1 MDPRQMARFHHYR
14 TGGDGMSTRDVAV
27 KTATDGPGLRPPGTD
42 GESPP
47 RARHLDPGER
57 ARKGLAAREVLPLGH
72 QAALVLPAGRPDP
85 VSLLEEQARLRVPE
99 LVPVR
104 YGRMMA
110 SPFTFFRGNALGM
123 AADLG
128 AAPVSGLEVQL
139 CGDAHLS
146 NFGLFGSPERRLLF
160 DVNDFDES
168 LPGPWEWDVKR
179 LAASIVVAG
188 RGNGFSRKE
197 RRKSVLETVRR
208 YRDATAEFA
217 TMRTLDIW
225 YACQDVDDAKELISK
240 RLKSRHRKNVDKTV
254 SKARA
259 SGNLK
264 AFTRLTEIV
273 DGQVRIKGDPPLIM
287 PIQDL
292 LPGEAREE
300 LEAQMKGLLNRY
312 RSTLENDRRALLDQ
326 YEFVDLARKVVG
338 VGSVGTRCWIV
349 LLRGRDAGDP
359 LFLQVKE
366 AGPSVLKTYL
376 PAAMRQ
382 RSAPRNEGERVVVGQ
397 RLMQAA
403 SDILLGWDRIQG
415 IDGKERDFYVRQLRD
430 MKGSVVVEQ
439 MDPPGMTMYGQLCGW
454 TLARAHARSGDSIAL
469 ATYLGADDAF
479 PEAMAVYAESYADQA
494 ERDYAAFLE
503 AIRSG
508 RLQAESGV

>member
-1 MDPRQMARFHHYR
+1 
-14 TGGDGMSTRDVAV
+14 MSTRDTTV
-27 KTATDGPGLRPPGTD
+27 KTATDGPGRRPSRTESG
-42 GESPP
+42 SPP
-47 RARHLDPGER
+47 RAPHLDPGER
-57 ARKGLAAREVLPLGH
+57 ARQGLAAREVLPPGD
-72 QAALVLPAGRPDP
+72 QAVLVLPPGRPDP
-85 VSLLEEQARLRVPE
+85 VSLMEEQARLRVPE

-104 YGRMMA
+104 HGRMMA

-128 AAPVSGLEVQL
+128 AAPVSGLGVQL

-146 NFGLFGSPERRLLF
+146 NFGLFGSPERLLLF

-208 YRDATAEFA
+208 YRDATARFA
-217 TMRTLDIW
+217 TMRALDVW
-225 YACQDVDDAKELISK
+225 YARADIDEAKELFSN
-240 RLKSRHRKNVDKTV
+240 RMKSRHRKNLDKTLA
-254 SKARA
+254 KARA

-264 AFTRLTEIV
+264 AFAKLTEIV
-273 DGQVRIKGDPPLIM
+273 DGQVRIKGDPPLIV
-287 PIQDL
+287 PIEDL
-292 LPGEAREE
+292 LPGAARADF
-300 LEAQMKGLLNRY
+300 EAQIKGLLIRY
-312 RSTLENDRRALLDQ
+312 RRTLENDRRRLLDQ
-326 YEFVDLARKVVG
+326 FELVDLARKVVG

-382 RSAPRNEGERVVVGQ
+382 QSAPRNEGERVVVGQ

-403 SDILLGWDRIQG
+403 SDIFLGWERAQG

-430 MKGSVVVEQ
+430 MKGSAVVEQ
-439 MDPPGMTMYGQLCGW
+439 MDPPGMAMYGQLCGW
-454 TLARAHARSGDSIAL
+454 TLARAHARSGDPIAL

-479 PEAMAVYAESYADQA
+479 PDAMVVYAESYADQT

>member
-1 MDPRQMARFHHYR
+1 
-14 TGGDGMSTRDVAV
+14 MSTRDVAV
-27 KTATDGPGLRPPGTD
+27 KTATDGPGLKPPDTESD
-42 GESPP
+42 SPP

-85 VSLLEEQARLRVPE
+85 VSLMEEQARLRVPE
-99 LVPVR
+99 LVPLR
-104 YGRMMA
+104 HGRMMA

-208 YRDATAEFA
+208 YRDATAQFA
-217 TMRTLDIW
+217 TMRSLDVW
-225 YACQDVDDAKELISK
+225 YACADVDGAKEMFRTRMNSK
-240 RLKSRHRKNVDKTV
+240 HRKNLAKAVG
-254 SKARA
+254 KARG
-259 SGNLK
+259 SNNLK
-264 AFTRLTEIV
+264 ACAKLTEIV
-273 DGQVRIKGDPPLIM
+273 DGQVRIKADPPLIV
-287 PIQDL
+287 PIEDL
-292 LPGEAREE
+292 LPDAGREG
-300 LEAQMKGLLNRY
+300 LEAEMKGLLNRY
-312 RSTLENDRRALLDQ
+312 RRTLQSDRRALLDRF
-326 YEFVDLARKVVG
+326 EFIDLARKVVG

-359 LFLQVKE
+359 MFLQVKE

-403 SDILLGWDRIQG
+403 SDIFLGWESIQG

-430 MKGSVVVEQ
+430 MKGSAAVEQ

-503 AIRSG
+503 GIRSG
-508 RLQAESGV
+508 RLQAESGL

>member
-1 MDPRQMARFHHYR
+1 M
-14 TGGDGMSTRDVAV
+14 
-27 KTATDGPGLRPPGTD
+27 
-42 GESPP
+42 
-47 RARHLDPGER
+47 
-57 ARKGLAAREVLPLGH
+57 
-72 QAALVLPAGRPDP
+72 
-85 VSLLEEQARLRVPE
+85 EEQARVRVPE

-104 YGRMMA
+104 HGRMMA

-128 AAPVSGLEVQL
+128 AAPVSGLGVQL

-146 NFGLFGSPERRLLF
+146 NFGLFASPERLLLF

-168 LPGPWEWDVKR
+168 IPGPWEWDVKR
-179 LAASIVVAG
+179 LAASIVIAG

-197 RRKSVLETVRR
+197 RRKTVLETVRR
-208 YRDATAEFA
+208 YRDATARFA
-217 TMRTLDIW
+217 TMRALDVW
-225 YACQDVDDAKELISK
+225 YARADIDEAKELFDS
-240 RLKSRHRKNVDKTV
+240 RMKSRHRKNLDKTLR
-254 SKARA
+254 KARG

-264 AFTRLTEIV
+264 AYAKLTEIV
-273 DGQVRIKGDPPLIM
+273 DGQVRIKSDPPLIV
-287 PIQDL
+287 PIEDL
-292 LPGEAREE
+292 LPVAAAREE
-300 LEAQMKGLLNRY
+300 FQAQIKGLLIRY
-312 RSTLENDRRALLDQ
+312 RRTLENDRRALLDQ
-326 YEFVDLARKVVG
+326 FELVDLARKVVG

-403 SDILLGWDRIQG
+403 SDIFLGWERAQG
-415 IDGKERDFYVRQLRD
+415 TDGMERDFYVRQLRD
-430 MKGSVVVEQ
+430 MKGSAVVEQ
-439 MDPPGMTMYGQLCGW
+439 MDPPGMAMYGQLCGW
-454 TLARAHARSGDSIAL
+454 TLARAHARTGDPVAL

-479 PEAMAVYAESYADQA
+479 PDAIVAYAESYADQN

>member
-1 MDPRQMARFHHYR
+1 
-14 TGGDGMSTRDVAV
+14 
-27 KTATDGPGLRPPGTD
+27 
-42 GESPP
+42 
-47 RARHLDPGER
+47 
-57 ARKGLAAREVLPLGH
+57 
-72 QAALVLPAGRPDP
+72 
-85 VSLLEEQARLRVPE
+85 
-99 LVPVR
+99 
-104 YGRMMA
+104 MMV

-197 RRKSVLETVRR
+197 RRKSVLDTVRR

-240 RLKSRHRKNVDKTV
+240 RMKSRHRKSVDKTV

-264 AFTRLTEIV
+264 AYAKLTEIV
-273 DGQVRIKGDPPLIM
+273 DGQVRIKSDPPLIV
-287 PIQDL
+287 PIEDL
-292 LPGEAREE
+292 LPVAAAREE
-300 LEAQMKGLLNRY
+300 FQAQIKGLLIRY
-312 RSTLENDRRALLDQ
+312 RRTLENDRRALLDQ
-326 YEFVDLARKVVG
+326 FELVDLARKVVG

-403 SDILLGWDRIQG
+403 SDIFLGWERAQG
-415 IDGKERDFYVRQLRD
+415 TDGKERDFYVRQLRD
-430 MKGSVVVEQ
+430 MKGSAVVEQ
-439 MDPPGMTMYGQLCGW
+439 MDPPGMAMYGQLCGW
-454 TLARAHARSGDSIAL
+454 TLARAHARTGDPVAL

-479 PEAMAVYAESYADQA
+479 PDAIVAYAESYADQN

>member
-1 MDPRQMARFHHYR
+1 M
-14 TGGDGMSTRDVAV
+14 TSRDLAV
-27 KTATDGPGLRPPGTD
+27 ETATAGPGLRPPGAES
-42 GESPP
+42 ESPP
-47 RARHLDPGER
+47 RARHQDPGDR
-57 ARKGLAAREVLPLGH
+57 ARQGLAARELLPPDD
-72 QAALVLPAGRPDP
+72 QAVLVLPAGRPDP
-85 VSLLEEQARLRVPE
+85 VSLLEEQARPRVPE

-104 YGRMMA
+104 HGRMMA

-168 LPGPWEWDVKR
+168 IPGPWEWDVKR
-179 LAASIVVAG
+179 LTASIVVAG

-197 RRKSVLETVRR
+197 RRKTVLETVRR
-208 YRDATAEFA
+208 YRDATAQFA

-225 YACQDVDDAKELISK
+225 YACQDVDDAKELFSK
-240 RLKSRHRKNVDKTV
+240 RMKSRHRKNLDKTV

-264 AFTRLTEIV
+264 AFAKLTEIV
-273 DGQVRIKGDPPLIM
+273 DGQVRIKSDPPLIM
-287 PIQDL
+287 PLQDL
-292 LPGEAREE
+292 LPGAAREE

-312 RSTLENDRRALLDQ
+312 RSTLESDRRTLIDQ
-326 YEFVDLARKVVG
+326 FEFVDLARKVVG
-338 VGSVGTRCWIV
+338 VGSVGTRCWII

-366 AGPSVLKTYL
+366 AGPSVLETYL

-382 RSAPRNEGERVVVGQ
+382 RSAPQNQGERVVVGQ

-403 SDILLGWDRIQG
+403 SDIFLGWESVQG

-430 MKGSVVVEQ
+430 MKGSAVVEQ
-439 MDPPGMTMYGQLCGW
+439 MDPLGMAMYGQLCGW
-454 TLARAHARSGDSIAL
+454 ALARAHARSGDPIAL
-469 ATYLGADDAF
+469 TTYLGADDAF
-479 PEAMAVYAESYADQA
+479 PEAMAEYAESYADQT
-494 ERDYAAFLE
+494 EGDYAAFLE

-508 RLQAESGV
+508 RLQAESGL